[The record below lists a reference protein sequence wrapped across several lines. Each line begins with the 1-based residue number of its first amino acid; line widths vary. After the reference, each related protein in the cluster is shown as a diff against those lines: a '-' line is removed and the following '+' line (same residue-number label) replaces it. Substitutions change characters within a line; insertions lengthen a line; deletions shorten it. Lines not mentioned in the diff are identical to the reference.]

1 MLGQREVCQTFYRHP
16 LQQLKP
22 FFWFCCQISEP
33 KKQNTTCDWLLLLV
47 HSNKKINTPC
57 MLNQFSWKKTGSYHQ
72 SCHPSIQFLN
82 IHPSNFHP
90 PFSPSSHPLEKIS
103 LNKYN
108 PMKKIHPLVNPFLPS
123 SGSNWGDLC
132 KKYYSILPFQ
142 FPSTIFPFLPS
153 FGKNLFKQ
161 I

>member
-1 MLGQREVCQTFYRHP
+1 MHVKP
-16 LQQLKP
+16 VQL
-22 FFWFCCQISEP
+22 
-33 KKQNTTCDWLLLLV
+33 
-47 HSNKKINTPC
+47 
-57 MLNQFSWKKTGSYHQ
+57 KKTGSYHQ

-108 PMKKIHPLVNPFLPS
+108 PMKKTHPLVNPFLPS

-153 FGKNLFKQ
+153 FEKISLNKYNPIKKIHPLVNPFLPSSGSNWGDLP
-161 I
+161 